1 MREPDVV
8 IFTGRALRLVTVM
21 LTAALTN
28 TGAGAVGNETGGRQI
43 WGHRQGSNLVRFFML
58 AHGNA

>member
-8 IFTGRALRLVTVM
+8 IFTGRALRLVTAM

-28 TGAGAVGNETGGRQI
+28 TGAGVVGNETGGRQI
-43 WGHRQGSNLVRFFML
+43 RGHRQGSNILFVFL
-58 AHGNA
+58 C